1 MSSSAG
7 AALANVSNTTRAGY
21 KAGSKRATKPAADCL
36 FHNPNTAQQQDT
48 GLTEWVNFVI
58 APPVH
63 EQAGGEDKSL
73 RQMQEAREGELR
85 HARFVRLM
93 RRQVDRRS
101 HTLHPARAPSGRLW
115 I

>member
-48 GLTEWVNFVI
+48 GRKIVPGAACASPIV
-58 APPVH
+58 
-63 EQAGGEDKSL
+63 
-73 RQMQEAREGELR
+73 
-85 HARFVRLM
+85 
-93 RRQVDRRS
+93 
-101 HTLHPARAPSGRLW
+101 
-115 I
+115 